1 MLLEKHNFLRM
12 PEVSDFSDWLSEMSD
27 KLRVELKI
35 KKSRFVENEIET
47 NCVGFQKFLI
57 ITIGKVHGTTLFQA
71 EFTNQKIGH
80 RPEIVWER
88 YQDF

>member
-12 PEVSDFSDWLSEMSD
+12 PEVSDFSEWLSEMSD

-47 NCVGFQKFLI
+47 NCVGFQNLLDNYHWKSSWNDPF
-57 ITIGKVHGTTLFQA
+57 
-71 EFTNQKIGH
+71 
-80 RPEIVWER
+80 
-88 YQDF
+88 